1 MFFPPSTAADAVNT
15 DSRKLQHA
23 NADMSDTSVKK
34 PDFEHSVP
42 WFWPVAAAVEME
54 EEGLKLF
61 QDNMRFVAE
70 AETIEAPPPPQW
82 ATPNRVVLD
91 LDTMR
96 LRDFSRL
103 DAKPDAVPVLV
114 DAPYAGHSSTIADYA
129 AGQSL
134 VETLM
139 AAGLGHVLATDWKT
153 ATEAM
158 RDFGIDK
165 YLTDIDTAVER
176 LGGRV
181 NLVGLCQGGWMS
193 AMYAC
198 LHPGKVASLVLAG
211 APIDTDAGNGP
222 IRKIAHELP
231 LSFYEEMV
239 ASGGGRMLG
248 QYMLAGWKNMHPGE
262 QYVGKFIDLYEHIED
277 KSYIKRTEE
286 FERWYENPLDLPG
299 RYYLQAIQLLFKE
312 NRFAKGEF
320 VAHGRTLKLK
330 DITCPL
336 FLLAGEADD
345 ITTREQVFA
354 AEHLVGTPPDRITK
368 KLVPG
373 GHIGLFMGTRTLG
386 EAWPG
391 IARWIAANGGA

>member
-1 MFFPPSTAADAVNT
+1 
-15 DSRKLQHA
+15 
-23 NADMSDTSVKK
+23 
-34 PDFEHSVP
+34 
-42 WFWPVAAAVEME
+42 
-54 EEGLKLF
+54 
-61 QDNMRFVAE
+61 
-70 AETIEAPPPPQW
+70 
-82 ATPNRVVLD
+82 
-91 LDTMR
+91 
-96 LRDFSRL
+96 
-103 DAKPDAVPVLV
+103 
-114 DAPYAGHSSTIADYA
+114 
-129 AGQSL
+129 
-134 VETLM
+134 
-139 AAGLGHVLATDWKT
+139 
-153 ATEAM
+153 
-158 RDFGIDK
+158 
-165 YLTDIDTAVER
+165 
-176 LGGRV
+176 
-181 NLVGLCQGGWMS
+181 
-193 AMYAC
+193 
-198 LHPGKVASLVLAG
+198 
-211 APIDTDAGNGP
+211 
-222 IRKIAHELP
+222 
-231 LSFYEEMV
+231 
-239 ASGGGRMLG
+239 
-248 QYMLAGWKNMHPGE
+248 MHPGE